1 MINKICISAVLC
13 AMFVICS
20 ADISGQIQR
29 RRGSQLPDR
38 IGTTTSVP
46 KKKTVRT
53 AKPQSTGNSN
63 RKKSINVKKGDGTK
77 IEDASYVISFEGDDK
92 IYTDILNDVAVG
104 DALVVLGEC
113 EPFVHPVT
121 GEKIAR
127 EENVLGYIIVEEIFS
142 SYMKCRTTDD
152 SALDSSSV
160 GARISKAPQLS
171 ESAVSSDLHHKE
183 EMAAQ
188 QTQNQLFQEMLA
200 FEQAKLPLKTQFVI
214 IDPYTIEGNILYRN
228 VVYKKKKLFEKE
240 KKNQS
245 KVLTPKA
252 LKELS
257 ESPFYMMAQK
267 AGYKVVF
274 RFYNPDKT
282 SFFTID
288 LPLRF

>member
-1 MINKICISAVLC
+1 MINKICISAILC
-13 AMFVICS
+13 GMSVIS
-20 ADISGQIQR
+20 SVDVSGQIQR
-29 RRGSQLPDR
+29 RRGSQLPDK
-38 IGTTTSVP
+38 IEATASVSE
-46 KKKTVRT
+46 KKAAST
-53 AKPQSTGNSN
+53 AKPQSTGNSK
-63 RKKSINVKKGDGTK
+63 RKKSTNVKKGSGTK
-77 IEDASYVISFEGDDK
+77 IEGASYVISFEGDDK
-92 IYTDILNDVAVG
+92 IYTDILNDVTVG

-127 EENVLGYIIVEEIFS
+127 EENVLGYVIVDEIFT
-142 SYMKCRTTDD
+142 SYMKCRATDD

-160 GARISKAPQLS
+160 GARISKAPQLP
-171 ESAVSSDLHHKE
+171 ESAVPSDLHQKE

-200 FEQAKLPLKTQFVI
+200 FEQAKLPLKTQLVI

-282 SFFTID
+282 DFFAIH

>member
-1 MINKICISAVLC
+1 MFNKICISAVLC
-13 AMFVICS
+13 VMLVICS
-20 ADISGQIQR
+20 SDISCQVQR
-29 RRGSQLPDR
+29 RRGSQLPAKTA
-38 IGTTTSVP
+38 TTTSVP
-46 KKKTVRT
+46 EKKAVRT
-53 AKPQSTGNSN
+53 AKPQSDGNLK
-63 RKKSINVKKGDGTK
+63 RKKSTNAKNGSGTRIDG
-77 IEDASYVISFEGDDK
+77 ASYVISFEGDDK
-92 IYTDILNDVAVG
+92 IYTDILNDVTVG

-127 EENVLGYIIVEEIFS
+127 EENILGYVIVDEIFS
-142 SYMKCRTTDD
+142 SYMKCRATDD

-171 ESAVSSDLHHKE
+171 ESAVSSDIHQKE
-183 EMAAQ
+183 EIAAQ

-200 FEQAKLPLKTQFVI
+200 FEQAKLPLKTQLVI